1 MPEAVSPAPAIG
13 FSITVQLD
21 DKHAIVA
28 QTHVDQTA
36 PISDINAVVDK
47 VMAVMQR
54 KEDQGELEMWK
65 RRLYSSRTNVDML
78 EGDIKRQAAASVDEW
93 QAQGKRGPYKASP
106 QSVTAANTLKASLE
120 RSATDI
126 KIAEERI
133 AELEDRLKGP
143 HLRVA

>member
-1 MPEAVSPAPAIG
+1 MVDTPAIG

-28 QTHVDQTA
+28 QTHVAQDA
-36 PISDINAVVDK
+36 SSSEINSVVDK
-47 VMAVMQR
+47 VMAAIQR

-78 EGDIKRQAAASVDEW
+78 KADQMRQAASSVDEW
-93 QAQGKRGPYKASP
+93 KAQGKRGEYKPSA
-106 QSVTAANTLKASLE
+106 QAVTAANTLKASLE
-120 RSATDI
+120 RSVTDI

-133 AELEDRLKGP
+133 AELEARLKP
-143 HLRVA
+143 EPYLKAV